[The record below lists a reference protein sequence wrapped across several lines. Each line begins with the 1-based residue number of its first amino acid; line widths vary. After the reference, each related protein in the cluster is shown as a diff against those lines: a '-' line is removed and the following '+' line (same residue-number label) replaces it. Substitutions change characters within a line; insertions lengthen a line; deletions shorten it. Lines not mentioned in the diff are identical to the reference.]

1 MKIWKKS
8 SFRFRKFFE
17 LWIQSKWIESSSEY
31 ALNSRVSLYRFKL
44 YSEFDSKVR
53 KIWIF
58 NFFLIFFQYFDV
70 YGIQNKNGICS
81 GGTKTKTIEIRKI
94 RKPKMFINNR
104 FLIRIRFFS
113 GFRYLTQYQRTIFFG
128 HPSEKKFWSQKN
140 GHNISPCFRYS
151 KNCRFLTSPWR
162 LYHNSSDSWYCV
174 TTS

>member
-1 MKIWKKS
+1 LKKVKYS
-8 SFRFRKFFE
+8 ISQIFWTLNPIEMNR
-17 LWIQSKWIESSSEY
+17 IESSSEY
-31 ALNSRVSLYRFKL
+31 ALISRVSLYRFKM

-58 NFFLIFFQYFDV
+58 NCFLIFFQYFDV
-70 YGIQNKNGICS
+70 YGICS

-94 RKPKMFINNR
+94 RKPKMIINNR
-104 FLIRIRFFS
+104 FFIRIRFFS
-113 GFRYLTQYQRTIFFG
+113 GFRYLTQYQCTIFFG

-140 GHNISPCFRYS
+140 VHNISPCFRYS